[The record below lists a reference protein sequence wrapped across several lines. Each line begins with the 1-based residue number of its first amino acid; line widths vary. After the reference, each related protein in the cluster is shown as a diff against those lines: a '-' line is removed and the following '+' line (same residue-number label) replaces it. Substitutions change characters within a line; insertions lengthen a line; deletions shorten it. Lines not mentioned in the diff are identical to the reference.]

1 MTLASTA
8 NGATRMSDEPIVF
21 IVDDDPVARDSVR
34 WLVESVGLASASYE
48 SGQKFLDAYDPT
60 QPGCLVLDVRL
71 RGMSGFE
78 LMESLRSAHTPPPT
92 IMITGY
98 ADFST
103 AVRAMKGGVVDIL
116 EKPFTDQG
124 LLDSVWHAIDI
135 DRKARVAKA
144 EHSVLEARFNRLT
157 PRKREVLDLVV
168 EGMTSKEI
176 AAHLRLSVRT
186 VDGYRGQLLHRM
198 GVDSLAKLVQLA
210 LTLRPRH

>member
-1 MTLASTA
+1 
-8 NGATRMSDEPIVF
+8 MSDDPIVF

-48 SGQKFLDAYDPT
+48 SAQKFLDAYDPT

-78 LMESLRSAHTPPPT
+78 LMESLRSAHTQPPT

-176 AAHLRLSVRT
+176 AAHLGLSVRT

-210 LTLRPRH
+210 VTLRPRH

>member
-1 MTLASTA
+1 MTLASTPD
-8 NGATRMSDEPIVF
+8 GATRMSDEPTVF

-48 SGQKFLDAYDPT
+48 SAQKFLDAYEPT

-71 RGMSGFE
+71 KGMSGFE
-78 LMESLRSAHTPPPT
+78 LMENLRSAHTPPPT

-116 EKPFTDQG
+116 EKPFSDQG

-135 DRKARVAKA
+135 DRRARVADA

-176 AAHLRLSVRT
+176 AAHLGLSVRT
-186 VDGYRGQLLHRM
+186 VDGYRGQLLYRM